1 MLAPDPARHRASAR
15 PARAVPRPVA
25 ILRCDHELS
34 DAEREELARQFAK
47 ARANP
52 RLVVLTSNPD
62 GRTVTP
68 RR

>member
-1 MLAPDPARHRASAR
+1 M
-15 PARAVPRPVA
+15 PRPVA